1 MDYVA
6 DFARIL
12 HYNIAM
18 TYAPNALPD
27 NPQELRQLAEQMAR
41 QLAVYEQ
48 EKQQYQDV
56 VRARDEH
63 IEQLL
68 DYIHLLRQKQFG
80 AKTDRLSKDQ
90 LSLFD
95 EAELEAL
102 ISELEAELADAQQE
116 VKAPKAASPAKQT
129 PKRKPL
135 PAHLT
140 RVERIIDLDDE
151 QKTALGE
158 GWRLIGHETA
168 EQLAVIPRQYYVVV
182 TKRAKYAPANDQ
194 VPGADQGPR
203 VAARPPQ
210 ILPKA
215 LGHSSLIAQVVT
227 HKFIDGL
234 PLYRQEAIFAR
245 EGIALSR
252 QTMSGWMLA
261 LADPLAPLMAEFRR
275 ELLGGP
281 VVQIDETPLQ
291 VLREPD
297 REAAQQ
303 SYMWVYRGGPP
314 GQPVIWFQYA
324 ASRAAKVPHDFLFPD
339 EAPPDEAASAPCF
352 YLQSDGYS
360 AYHVL
365 ARHDAVRDHMAC
377 WAHVRRGYVDA
388 AKARQRTGAA
398 HQMVAMIGKLYQVE
412 RDLKDLTPEARR
424 VARQERAR
432 PILEHIKTWLD
443 SKAEKVLPKGK
454 LGEAIRYTLN
464 LWPQLTTYLEDGH
477 LAIDNNL
484 TENAIRPFVIGRKG
498 WLFAGSPKGADASAI
513 LYTLVETAKAN
524 GLDPHAYLT
533 HVFEHLPRAKTQ
545 DSVRSLLP
553 QHLTMADITPL
564 PQSC

>member
-1 MDYVA
+1 MRVFGYHV
-6 DFARIL
+6 
-12 HYNIAM
+12 AM
-18 TYAPNALPD
+18 THTPHALPD

-48 EKQQYQDV
+48 EVSAK
-56 VRARDEH
+56 DER

-68 DYIHLLRQKQFG
+68 DYIQLLRQKQFG
-80 AKTDRLSKDQ
+80 AKADRLSKDQ

-102 ISELEAELADAQQE
+102 ISELEAELAEAQQE
-116 VKAPKAASPAKQT
+116 QDATAPKGPSPAKQA

-135 PAHLT
+135 PSHLA
-140 RVERIIDLDDE
+140 RVERTIDLDDE
-151 QKTALGE
+151 QKDALGE
-158 GWRLIGHETA
+158 GWVLIGHETA

-194 VPGADQGPR
+194 VPGADQGPQ

-245 EGIALSR
+245 EGIELSR

-261 LADPLAPLMAEFRR
+261 LADPLAPLMAALRR
-275 ELLGGP
+275 ELLSGP
-281 VVQIDETPLQ
+281 VIQIDETPLQ

-297 REAAQQ
+297 REATQK

-324 ASRAAKVPHDFLFPD
+324 ASRAAEVPHDFLFAD
-339 EAPPDEAASAPCF
+339 EAPPDGAASAPCF

-365 ARHDAVRDHMAC
+365 ARHDAVRGHMAC
-377 WAHVRRGYVDA
+377 WAHVRRGFVDA

-412 RDLKDLTPEARR
+412 REIKALTPDERR
-424 VARQERAR
+424 EARQERAR
-432 PILEHIKTWLD
+432 PILDRIKGWLD
-443 SKAEKVLPKGK
+443 SKAKQALPKGK
-454 LGEAIRYTLN
+454 LGEAIRYALN
-464 LWPQLTTYLEDGH
+464 LWPQLTTYLDDGH

-498 WLFAGSPKGADASAI
+498 WLFAGSPKGADASAM

-533 HVFEHLPRAKTQ
+533 HVFEHLPRATTPDAVQ
-545 DSVRSLLP
+545 SLLP
-553 QHLTMADITPL
+553 QQLTMADITPL
-564 PQSC
+564 PPSC

>member
-1 MDYVA
+1 
-6 DFARIL
+6 
-12 HYNIAM
+12 M
-18 TYAPNALPD
+18 TDTLNTLPD
-27 NPQELRQLAEQMAR
+27 DPHALRQLAEQMAR

-48 EKQQYQDV
+48 EVSAK
-56 VRARDEH
+56 DER

-68 DYIHLLRQKQFG
+68 DYIQLLRQKQFG
-80 AKTDRLSKDQ
+80 AKADRLSKEQ

-102 ISELEAELADAQQE
+102 IGELEAELEAAQQDQDTTAT
-116 VKAPKAASPAKQT
+116 KPTKNT
-129 PKRKPL
+129 PKRTPL

-140 RVERIIDLDDE
+140 RIERIIDLDDE
-151 QKTALGE
+151 QKAALGE
-158 GWRLIGHETA
+158 GWVLIAYETA
-168 EQLAVIPRQYYVVV
+168 EQLAVIPRQYYVVA
-182 TKRAKYAPANDQ
+182 TKRAKYAPVNDQ
-194 VPGADQGPR
+194 VPGADQGPQ

-245 EGIALSR
+245 EGIDLSR

-261 LADPLAPLMAEFRR
+261 LADPLAPLMAALRR
-275 ELLGGP
+275 ELLSGP
-281 VVQIDETPLQ
+281 VPVMQIDETPLQ
-291 VLREPD
+291 VLREPG
-297 REAAQQ
+297 REATQK

-324 ASRAAKVPHDFLFPD
+324 ASRAAEVPHDFLFAD

-365 ARHDAVRDHMAC
+365 ARHDAVRGHMAC
-377 WAHVRRGYVDA
+377 WAHVRRGFVDA

-412 RDLKDLTPEARR
+412 REIKALTPDERR
-424 VARQERAR
+424 EARQERAR
-432 PILEHIKTWLD
+432 PILDRIKGWLD
-443 SKAEKVLPKGK
+443 SKAKQALPKGK

-464 LWPQLTTYLEDGH
+464 LWPQLTTYLDDGH

-498 WLFAGSPKGADASAI
+498 WLFAGSPKGADASAM
-513 LYTLVETAKAN
+513 LYTLVESAKAN
-524 GLDPHAYLT
+524 GLDPHTYLT
-533 HVFEHLPRAKTQ
+533 HIFEHLPRAKTP
-545 DSVRSLLP
+545 DAVRSLLP
-553 QHLTMADITPL
+553 QQLTMADITPL
-564 PQSC
+564 PQFC

>member
-1 MDYVA
+1 
-6 DFARIL
+6 
-12 HYNIAM
+12 M
-18 TYAPNALPD
+18 TYAPDSLPD
-27 NPQELRQLAEQMAR
+27 NPQELRRLAEQMAR

-48 EKQQYQDV
+48 EVSAK
-56 VRARDEH
+56 DER

-68 DYIHLLRQKQFG
+68 DYIQLLRQKQFG
-80 AKTDRLSKDQ
+80 AKADRLNKAQ

-102 ISELEAELADAQQE
+102 IGELEAELEEAQQE
-116 VKAPKAASPAKQT
+116 QDTTATTPTSSARKT
-129 PKRKPL
+129 PKRTPL
-135 PAHLT
+135 PSHLT
-140 RVERIIDLDDE
+140 RIERIIDLNDE
-151 QKTALGE
+151 QKAALGE
-158 GWRLIGHETA
+158 GWVLIGYETA
-168 EQLAVIPRQYYVVV
+168 EQLAVIPRQYYVVA

-234 PLYRQEAIFAR
+234 PLYRQEAIFSR
-245 EGIALSR
+245 EGIDLSR

-261 LADPLAPLMAEFRR
+261 LAEPLAPLMAALRR
-275 ELLGGP
+275 ELLSGP
-281 VVQIDETPLQ
+281 VMQIDETPLQ

-297 REAAQQ
+297 REATQT

-314 GQPVIWFQYA
+314 SQPVIWFQYA
-324 ASRAAKVPHDFLFPD
+324 ASRAAEVPHDFLFAD
-339 EAPPDEAASAPCF
+339 EAPPEAPPDGAASAPCF

-365 ARHDAVRDHMAC
+365 ARHDAVRGHMAC
-377 WAHVRRGYVDA
+377 WAHVRRGFVDA

-412 RDLKDLTPEARR
+412 RELKELTPDERR
-424 VARQERAR
+424 EARQERAR
-432 PILEHIKTWLD
+432 PILDRIKGWLD
-443 SKAEKVLPKGK
+443 SKAEKALPKGK

-498 WLFAGSPKGADASAI
+498 WLFAGSPKGADASAM

-524 GLDPHAYLT
+524 GLDPHTYLT
-533 HVFEHLPRAKTQ
+533 HIFEHLPRATTP
-545 DSVRSLLP
+545 DAVRSLLP
-553 QHLTMADITPL
+553 QQLTMADITPL